1 MDQIYGENYYS
12 NYSTLC
18 NNLTAGPNKFKNL
31 NKIFS
36 PVLIESYGSNNF
48 VVELKPKTKNS
59 KNTDDYDYIENEL
72 KSTKKT
78 KAYTAYTEISNEEN
92 LFFNSQNQ
100 PPNPRYFRDYTNY
113 NVFYPDNIYNTNN
126 YFYDRTNNQIYK
138 KDEID
143 TLIYPSEKIYIPK
156 KNINKIIH
164 NRTDLRSQRFSASFI
179 SKSPNNKQRSP
190 QKKIF
195 RKKDINGIKVCTNA
209 ITEKKERDVSKSKNQ
224 LEDFNID
231 KLKEIGDNLAM
242 RYMKKIKP
250 KYRFNMHNKQNYNSI
265 NDTIN
270 NLAVISDKKEK
281 HGGIINKMIMIEQ
294 KRKESKNRLNKLNL
308 FNKTE
313 LQIGRKN
320 SKSHIFEDNN
330 NINNNKIYE
339 VRTLN
344 EENEN
349 NFIKGKKFLKV
360 NKNKIDQITLK
371 NHSPSPLTNKIT
383 VNNLLNRKIYNLKV
397 NLNNSSNSEIN
408 NSKIKSIKDIKNSN
422 YEKQEMLKTN
432 VNNNIKKINYYIK
445 NKTYINGIIKN
456 QPNKIINTEIYD
468 NTDRQFNNKTYT
480 EVKIDRNVPKFRN
493 RDRISVNRRLN
504 MGKSRDK
511 LNEKTKNINHKY
523 LESVNIKNYK
533 NTKKTEHSFNNVIL
547 PLK

>member
-18 NNLTAGPNKFKNL
+18 NNLTAGPSKFKNI

-36 PVLIESYGSNNF
+36 PVLIESYGNNNF
-48 VVELKPKTKNS
+48 VVELKHRTKNS

-72 KSTKKT
+72 KTTTKKT

-92 LFFNSQNQ
+92 LFFNAQNQ
-100 PPNPRYFRDYTNY
+100 PPNPRYYRDYTNY

-138 KDEID
+138 KDDID
-143 TLIYPSEKIYIPK
+143 TLFYPSEKIYVPK
-156 KNINKIIH
+156 KNINKIMH
-164 NRTDLRSQRFSASFI
+164 NRTDLKPQRFYASFI
-179 SKSPNNKQRSP
+179 SKNPNSNHNSP
-190 QKKIF
+190 QKKMF
-195 RKKDINGIKVCTNA
+195 RKKDIYGSKISTNT

-250 KYRFNMHNKQNYNSI
+250 KNRFYMHNKQNQDTI
-265 NDTIN
+265 NNTIN
-270 NLAVISDKKEK
+270 NLAVVSDKKEK
-281 HGGIINKMIMIEQ
+281 HGGIINKIIMIEQ
-294 KRKESKNRLNKLNL
+294 KRKESKNKLNL
-308 FNKTE
+308 INKTE
-313 LQIGRKN
+313 LQIGRKY
-320 SKSHIFEDNN
+320 SKNNIFDDN
-330 NINNNKIYE
+330 NINNNKKYE

-349 NFIKGKKFLKV
+349 NIINRKKFLKV
-360 NKNKIDQITLK
+360 NKNKIEQIAIK
-371 NHSPSPLTNKIT
+371 DHSPSPLANKIK
-383 VNNLLNRKIYNLKV
+383 VNNLFNRKIFNLKV

-408 NSKIKSIKDIKNSN
+408 NSKIKSIKDIKNSH
-422 YEKQEMLKTN
+422 YEKQEMFKTN
-432 VNNNIKKINYYIK
+432 INNNIKKINHYIK
-445 NKTYINGIIKN
+445 NKNYINSKINN
-456 QPNKIINTEIYD
+456 QSNKIIYADIYD
-468 NTDRQFNNKTYT
+468 NNNRQFNNKTYT
-480 EVKIDRNVPKFRN
+480 EIKIDRNVPKFRN

-511 LNEKTKNINHKY
+511 LNVKLKNINHNY
-523 LESVNIKNYK
+523 LESINIKNNK
-533 NTKKTEHSFNNVIL
+533 NVEKTEHSFNNVIL
-547 PLK
+547 P

>member
-18 NNLTAGPNKFKNL
+18 NNLTAGPSKFKNL

-36 PVLIESYGSNNF
+36 PVLIESYGNNNF
-48 VVELKPKTKNS
+48 VVELKYKTKNS

-78 KAYTAYTEISNEEN
+78 KAYTAYTEISNEDN

-100 PPNPRYFRDYTNY
+100 PPNPRYYRDYTNY

-126 YFYDRTNNQIYK
+126 YFYDRTNNQVYK
-138 KDEID
+138 KDDID
-143 TLIYPSEKIYIPK
+143 TLFYPSEKVYVPK
-156 KNINKIIH
+156 KNINKKIH
-164 NRTDLRSQRFSASFI
+164 NRTDLKSQRFYASFI
-179 SKSPNNKQRSP
+179 SKNPNSNHNSP

-195 RKKDINGIKVCTNA
+195 RKKDIHGKKVNT

-250 KYRFNMHNKQNYNSI
+250 NNRFNMTSKQNQA
-265 NDTIN
+265 TIN
-270 NLAVISDKKEK
+270 NLAVVSDKKEK
-281 HGGIINKMIMIEQ
+281 HGGIINKIIMIEQ
-294 KRKESKNRLNKLNL
+294 KRKESKNKLNL
-308 FNKTE
+308 INKTE
-313 LQIGRKN
+313 LQIGRKDSRN
-320 SKSHIFEDNN
+320 NIFDDNN
-330 NINNNKIYE
+330 NNYNNNNKKYE

-344 EENEN
+344 EENDN
-349 NFIKGKKFLKV
+349 NLINRKKFLKV
-360 NKNKIDQITLK
+360 NKNKIEQIALK
-371 NHSPSPLTNKIT
+371 NHSPSPLINKIK
-383 VNNLLNRKIYNLKV
+383 VNNLFNRKIYNLKV
-397 NLNNSSNSEIN
+397 NSNNSSNSEIN
-408 NSKIKSIKDIKNSN
+408 NSKIKSIKDIKNSH
-422 YEKQEMLKTN
+422 YEKQEMFKTN
-432 VNNNIKKINYYIK
+432 INNKIKKINHYIK
-445 NKTYINGIIKN
+445 NKTYINSQTN
-456 QPNKIINTEIYD
+456 SELNKIINTDNYD
-468 NTDRQFNNKTYT
+468 NNNLQFNNKTYT

-511 LNEKTKNINHKY
+511 LNVNLKNINHKY
-523 LESVNIKNYK
+523 LESINIKNNK
-533 NTKKTEHSFNNVIL
+533 NANKTEHSFNSVIL